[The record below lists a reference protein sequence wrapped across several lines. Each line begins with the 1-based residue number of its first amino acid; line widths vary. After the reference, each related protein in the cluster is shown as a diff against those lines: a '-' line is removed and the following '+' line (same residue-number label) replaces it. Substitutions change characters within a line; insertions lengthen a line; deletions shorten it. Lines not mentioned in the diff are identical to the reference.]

1 MADGSRRLLLHRV
14 AALVL
19 VVGLVPFFL
28 AVLQAAEDPEINVGE
43 PAPRTILAQS
53 ALRVV
58 DTEATETARRVAS
71 ESVQPVEVFDAEAP
85 AATISAVRA
94 IFTAVREVRRP
105 PVAEPDEPT
114 EQPGAQVTPV
124 PPTVEEQ
131 QAALA
136 ARGLG
141 LTSET
146 IAALVAIDTSEL
158 GAVEEET
165 VAVARQ
171 LARLRISEEEL
182 AAVLDEQLRV
192 ELALRSFPGDLADVV
207 ADPVIRATLQPT
219 VTVDPDATAAAR
231 ERAAAEVAEVSMT
244 WTAGQ
249 PIVRRGQVVEELE
262 LDALEQ
268 QGETGVSPTTQF
280 LKAVAALGL
289 TALVLLIY
297 LIRMRPKVWA
307 SGRRLLL
314 LATLISAYA
323 LLVAVTGL
331 LAEAAGAGWWY
342 AVPVGVLAIL
352 TALLVHPM
360 VGIATIVPGAVIV
373 MLVAPQTAG
382 PVEVFA
388 ATTALVSVPLFQRTA
403 SRSDLRRSIL
413 ELFIVY
419 PAIAAALVAV
429 FGPEGQ
435 LGNAALAGLAN
446 AVVTGVIVQG
456 ALPFLE
462 TIFRVPSVT
471 ALLDLADRNHP
482 LLRDLERIAPG
493 TYQHSVSVAS
503 LCERACREVGADA
516 LLASVAALYHDIGKV
531 HRPHFFIENQVGID
545 NPHDELEPRM
555 SALIIRRHVEDGVE
569 MATHHRLPPEVV
581 ECIGSH
587 HGTMVVTFFYRRAIE
602 QAGGDASNVDEDEFR
617 YHGHKPR
624 SREAAILLMADCSE
638 AATRSAAQSQGHLDR
653 QTIEKMVDSLIQ
665 ERLDDGQFDETDL
678 SLAELRT
685 VQASVVESLVGI
697 YHPRIAYPAAPAD
710 EDRKLTARAR

>member
-1 MADGSRRLLLHRV
+1 
-14 AALVL
+14 
-19 VVGLVPFFL
+19 
-28 AVLQAAEDPEINVGE
+28 
-43 PAPRTILAQS
+43 
-53 ALRVV
+53 
-58 DTEATETARRVAS
+58 
-71 ESVQPVEVFDAEAP
+71 
-85 AATISAVRA
+85 
-94 IFTAVREVRRP
+94 
-105 PVAEPDEPT
+105 
-114 EQPGAQVTPV
+114 
-124 PPTVEEQ
+124 
-131 QAALA
+131 
-136 ARGLG
+136 
-141 LTSET
+141 
-146 IAALVAIDTSEL
+146 
-158 GAVEEET
+158 
-165 VAVARQ
+165 
-171 LARLRISEEEL
+171 
-182 AAVLDEQLRV
+182 
-192 ELALRSFPGDLADVV
+192 
-207 ADPVIRATLQPT
+207 
-219 VTVDPDATAAAR
+219 
-231 ERAAAEVAEVSMT
+231 
-244 WTAGQ
+244 
-249 PIVRRGQVVEELE
+249 
-262 LDALEQ
+262 
-268 QGETGVSPTTQF
+268 
-280 LKAVAALGL
+280 
-289 TALVLLIY
+289 
-297 LIRMRPKVWA
+297 
-307 SGRRLLL
+307 
-314 LATLISAYA
+314 
-323 LLVAVTGL
+323 
-331 LAEAAGAGWWY
+331 
-342 AVPVGVLAIL
+342 VLAIL

-360 VGIATIVPGAVIV
+360 VGIATMVPGAVLV

-413 ELFIVY
+413 ELFVVY

-482 LLRDLERIAPG
+482 LLRDLERVAPG

-569 MATHHRLPPEVV
+569 MATQHRLPPEVV

-602 QAGGDASNVDEDEFR
+602 LAGGDASSVDEDEFR
-617 YHGHKPR
+617 YHGHKPG

-638 AATRSAAQSQGHLDR
+638 AATRSAAQAQGHLDR
-653 QTIEKMVDSLIQ
+653 ETIQAMVDGLIQ
-665 ERLDDGQFDETDL
+665 ERLDDGQFDETEL
-678 SLAELRT
+678 SLSELRR

-697 YHPRIAYPAAPAD
+697 YHPRIAYPAARA
-710 EDRKLTARAR
+710 EEERKVTARAR